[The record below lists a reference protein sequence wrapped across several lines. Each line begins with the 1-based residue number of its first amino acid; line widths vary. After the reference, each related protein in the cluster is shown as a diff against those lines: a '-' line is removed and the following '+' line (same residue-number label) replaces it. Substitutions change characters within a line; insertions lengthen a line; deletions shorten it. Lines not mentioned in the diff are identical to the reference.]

1 MKYIVL
7 LALLVFASAVEV
19 DNENT
24 TTTMMDT
31 NTSSYITSS
40 ASFSTSLAT
49 SLAIENATTTLA
61 TSLAIENATTTLA
74 TATTTL
80 ATATTTLATTALATT
95 TTTGAVVDNTTTV
108 AAVELSGDLSLSL
121 VLAGDHVSA
130 PVLLSVR
137 NAVATVLHVTLNDV
151 VVPSRRHLLSV
162 LVLLSVRGASFQ
174 GNLKEALSAE
184 FELRSLP
191 TLLGVTTTTMTRSS
205 DYYYVQQSR
214 RSLVSMDYATPAFL
228 GVVCLVVFMGA
239 MSAVVSSSSSVT
251 DDERVVLLRNSYD
264 D

>member
-40 ASFSTSLAT
+40 ASFSTS
-49 SLAIENATTTLA
+49 LA

>member
-1 MKYIVL
+1 M
-7 LALLVFASAVEV
+7 
-19 DNENT
+19 
-24 TTTMMDT
+24 
-31 NTSSYITSS
+31 
-40 ASFSTSLAT
+40 
-49 SLAIENATTTLA
+49 
-61 TSLAIENATTTLA
+61 
-74 TATTTL
+74 
-80 ATATTTLATTALATT
+80 
-95 TTTGAVVDNTTTV
+95 
-108 AAVELSGDLSLSL
+108 
-121 VLAGDHVSA
+121 SA

>member
-7 LALLVFASAVEV
+7 LAFLVFASAVEV

-61 TSLAIENATTTLA
+61 TENATTTLA
-74 TATTTL
+74 T
-80 ATATTTLATTALATT
+80 ATTALATT

>member
-7 LALLVFASAVEV
+7 LALLVFASAVE

-61 TSLAIENATTTLA
+61 TATTTLA
-74 TATTTL
+74 T
-80 ATATTTLATTALATT
+80 ATTALATT

-162 LVLLSVRGASFQ
+162 SVLLSVRGASFQ

-239 MSAVVSSSSSVT
+239 MSAVVSSSVTAVVSSSV
-251 DDERVVLLRNSYD
+251 DERVVLLRNSYD